1 MYLYGASGHGMV
13 IKEILHASGMKVQ
26 AFVDD
31 NTEIDSLCSRPV
43 VHDAAGLSPIIVS
56 IEDNSIRKRT
66 YLCQTPLCNFSG
78 NLYSTDII
86 LIQKITEMQ
95 AHR

>member
-13 IKEILHASGMKVQ
+13 IKEILHAS
-26 AFVDD
+26 
-31 NTEIDSLCSRPV
+31 
-43 VHDAAGLSPIIVS
+43 
-56 IEDNSIRKRT
+56 T